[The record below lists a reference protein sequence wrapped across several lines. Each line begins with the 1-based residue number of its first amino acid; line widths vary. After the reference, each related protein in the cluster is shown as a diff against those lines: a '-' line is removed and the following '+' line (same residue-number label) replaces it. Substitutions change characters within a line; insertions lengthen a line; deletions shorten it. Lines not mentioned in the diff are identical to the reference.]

1 MKDGARASARSGA
14 RCPSRARCLGSK
26 LYEPIVH
33 TRVPSTME
41 FKLVEKKKDLIKV
54 EIEDANETLIYP
66 LIHELLQDKNV
77 KDARYSTG
85 HPQLDKAVLMVIVKD
100 GKPQAALKK
109 AAKSLANQFLEA
121 RQLVEKQLG

>member
-1 MKDGARASARSGA
+1 
-14 RCPSRARCLGSK
+14 
-26 LYEPIVH
+26 
-33 TRVPSTME
+33 ME
-41 FKLVEKKKDLIKV
+41 FKLVEKKKDSVRV
-54 EIEDANETLIYP
+54 EIKDADETLIYP

-77 KDARYSTG
+77 QDARYTTG
-85 HPQLDKAVLMVIVKD
+85 HPQLDKAMLTVEVKE

>member
-1 MKDGARASARSGA
+1 MNPMA
-14 RCPSRARCLGSK
+14 
-26 LYEPIVH
+26 I
-33 TRVPSTME
+33 RVDLSTME
-41 FKLVEKKKDLIKV
+41 FKLVEKKKDSIRV
-54 EIEDANETLIYP
+54 EIMDSDETLIYP

-77 KDARYSTG
+77 EDARYTTG
-85 HPQLDKAVLMVIVKD
+85 HPQLDKPILTVEVKE

>member
-1 MKDGARASARSGA
+1 
-14 RCPSRARCLGSK
+14 
-26 LYEPIVH
+26 
-33 TRVPSTME
+33 ME
-41 FKLVEKKKDLIKV
+41 LKLVEKKKDSIRV
-54 EIEDANETLIYP
+54 EIEDPDETLIYP

-85 HPQLDKAVLMVIVKD
+85 HPQLDKAVLAVIVKD

-109 AAKSLANQFLEA
+109 AAKALANQYVEV